1 MNKRTKNLM
10 IMIGIC
16 VICFGAYGISM
27 AVQSG
32 GREEEP
38 EKKAEMLWNI
48 SSEDI
53 TDISYVYNENEA
65 VELSCS
71 DGKWEYEK
79 DDTFALN
86 QTMAGDM
93 ADALAGAEILQKIDE
108 ADVDLF
114 SFGLEVP
121 SMTIDFQDAEGIAHS
136 LAFGNYNTA
145 AEACYAQKEDDNSV
159 YMISTDVMSAFK
171 YELYDLLVLDT
182 IPSVSADC
190 VSGVEVSRDGNI
202 YEYTYQI
209 EEKESSEE
217 VVWYV
222 SKNRGEKEK
231 CDSDE
236 FTEYVDNILGIV
248 SEGAVNYN
256 AGSRES
262 LEKDYGITD
271 CYVKVDYVNDET
283 DETDEELS
291 YTLRFGGNDGDGGVY
306 MTVGDSCMVQI
317 VSENTVNEIFGE

>member
-32 GREEEP
+32 GKEEEP

-159 YMISTDVMSAFK
+159 YMISADVMSAFK

-222 SKNRGEKEK
+222 SKNR
-231 CDSDE
+231 
-236 FTEYVDNILGIV
+236 
-248 SEGAVNYN
+248 A
-256 AGSRES
+256 
-262 LEKDYGITD
+262 
-271 CYVKVDYVNDET
+271 DYVN